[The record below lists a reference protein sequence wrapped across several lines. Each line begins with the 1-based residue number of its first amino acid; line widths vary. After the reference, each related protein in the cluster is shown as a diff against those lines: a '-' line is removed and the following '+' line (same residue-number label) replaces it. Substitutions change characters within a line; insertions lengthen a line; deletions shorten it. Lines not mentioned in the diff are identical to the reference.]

1 MKTNNYTLSN
11 AELLFKVVLI
21 SLFVSIPNFA
31 QTNDDEV
38 FKFRGSLSLSSDL
51 YSAKGIQARQPSNLQ
66 RLILRTNFNLF
77 NQIDIPFELYLSN
90 NDTRFLQP
98 FNQFGVSPKIS
109 NWLRLHGGYFYANMS
124 EFSFGDIKVYGGG
137 IELTPGNF
145 RLKAYVGRSRVAK
158 DPDSLRSF
166 GGIYKQNIYAFMLG
180 YGNEEKAFLNFNVV
194 KAVDD
199 SNSITPISFSER
211 PIENLVGSA
220 SFGLRIIQP
229 LFIKGEVAASLFSSD
244 ITARKVED
252 IKLPSSLFTPR
263 TSSQVDGAARLS
275 IDINPQTFWSLRL
288 GTRWIGPGFY
298 TAGYTQL
305 LNDLLEFTIDPS
317 LRLVQNK
324 LNIRSSIGIRKNNV
338 RNNKL
343 SNTNRFLGMFNADYQ
358 ASNLFGINLQYN
370 NNQIRA
376 RQYADSLKISNVL
389 NMISISPRFSFSALN
404 GMNNLSISYSHQNS
418 EDSSPFYSGKVFN
431 KTNSLNFIHSIF
443 FPSTLNFSTAL
454 FYSDVSLS
462 NFNVKI
468 ISINEIIGHQFFN
481 NKLSLFLNLGYSI
494 TKTTKSNGFFIT
506 GLRASYNLN
515 RFGNFSF
522 YVTNNNYN
530 SADPLSPSY
539 NELTGSLQYL
549 INF

>member
-1 MKTNNYTLSN
+1 MKTNNYILFN
-11 AELLFKVVLI
+11 VELLFKVVLI
-21 SLFVSIPNFA
+21 SLLVSIPNFA
-31 QTNDDEV
+31 QKDDNEI
-38 FKFRGSLSLSSDL
+38 FKFRGSLSLSSDF

-66 RLILRTNFNLF
+66 RLIFRTNFNLF
-77 NQIDIPFELYLSN
+77 NQVDIPLELYLSN

-98 FNQFGVSPKIS
+98 FNQFGVSPRIS
-109 NWLRLHGGYFYANMS
+109 NWLRFHGGYFFSNLS
-124 EFSFGDIKVYGGG
+124 ELSFGDIKIYGGG

-158 DPDSLRSF
+158 EPDSLRSF
-166 GGIYKQNIYAFMLG
+166 GGIYKQNIYAFMIG
-180 YGNEEKAFLNFNVV
+180 YGNEDKAFLNLNVV
-194 KAVDD
+194 KAIDD
-199 SNSITPISFSER
+199 SNSIIPISFSER

-244 ITARKVED
+244 IKARKVED
-252 IKLPSSLFTPR
+252 IKLPSSIFTPR

-275 IDINPQTFWSLRL
+275 VEINPQNFWALRL

-305 LNDLLEFTIDPS
+305 QNDLLEFTIDPS

-343 SNTNRFLGMFNADYQ
+343 SNTNRFLGMVNADYQ
-358 ASNLFGINLQYN
+358 VSNLFGINLLYN
-370 NNQIRA
+370 NNQIQA

-389 NMISISPRFSFSALN
+389 NMISISPRFSFTALN

-418 EDSSPFYSGKVFN
+418 EDSSPFYVGKVFN
-431 KTNSLNFIHSIF
+431 RTNSINFIHSIF
-443 FPSTLNFSTAL
+443 FPSTLNFNTSF

-468 ISINEIIGHQFFN
+468 ISINEIIGRQFFN
-481 NKLSLFLNLGYSI
+481 NKLSLSLNLGYSI
-494 TKTTKSNGFFIT
+494 TKTNKSNGFFVT

-515 RFGNFSF
+515 KFGNFSF
-522 YVTNNNYN
+522 YITNNNFN
-530 SADPLSPSY
+530 SADPLSPNY
-539 NELTGSLQYL
+539 NELTGNLQYL

>member
-468 ISINEIIGHQFFN
+468 ISINEIIGHQFFS